1 MASSISLPA
10 DSPRFYVYVHKRAD
24 DGRIFYVGKGSGN
37 RRWKDKHGRNIHW
50 HRIVKKHGFIAE
62 IVHADL
68 SEETAFELERDMI
81 SQYGTINKKTGE
93 LCNMSEGG
101 EGPSGVF
108 PSEETKQKI
117 IKSLTGKKRTDEQRA
132 NLSKIQIELWA
143 KVDPEVKAA
152 RGKAHSEKM
161 KGKPAHNKGIRASE
175 QLRAELRVAKLA
187 SIKTP
192 TLGYFKDPRGRYITQ
207 IKVFGKSYHV
217 GEFTEPEQASAA
229 YNWCQEQ
236 LQQFGQVDISRFR
249 RNKNQPIIIKGS
261 I

>member
-1 MASSISLPA
+1 MASSISLPV
-10 DSPRFYVYVHKRAD
+10 DNPTFYVYVHKRAD
-24 DGRIFYVGKGSGN
+24 DGSVFYVGKGSGS

-50 HRIVKKHGFIAE
+50 NRIVKKHGFTAE
-62 IVHADL
+62 IVYNNIP
-68 SEETAFELERDMI
+68 EEEAFKLEKSMI
-81 SQYGTINKKTGE
+81 AQYGTINKKNGK

-101 EGPSGVF
+101 EGPSGIF

-117 IKSLTGKKRTDEQRA
+117 IKSLTGKRRTEEQRA
-132 NLSKIQIELWA
+132 NLSKVQREIWS
-143 KVDPEVKAA
+143 KVDTEIRAA

-161 KGKPAHNKGIRASE
+161 KGKPAHNKGKKVSE
-175 QLRAELRVAKLA
+175 RRIIEMRMAKIT
-187 SIKTP
+187 SIKPT
-192 TLGYFKDPRGRYITQ
+192 TLGYFKDPSGKYVAQ

-217 GEFTEPEQASAA
+217 GNFKQSEQASAA

-249 RNKNQPIIIKGS
+249 RDKNKPIIIKGS